1 MKTTSNTI
9 ELTTANYTASNKRN
23 QKLVSKTCKALAKY
37 YEFNSLRDLADNS
50 GDEKL
55 VRKYDTACE
64 KAFSKYLDLL
74 ADLPKYEQKV
84 INNFVA

>member
-1 MKTTSNTI
+1 MTAKTNI
-9 ELTTANYTASNKRN
+9 EITTANYRAVNKRN
-23 QKLVSKTCKALAKY
+23 QKLVAKTCKALAKY
-37 YEFNSLRDLADNS
+37 YEFNSLRDLADNA

-84 INNFVA
+84 IDKFIA

>member
-1 MKTTSNTI
+1 MTNTNNI
-9 ELTTANYTASNKRN
+9 EITTANYTAVNKKN
-23 QKLVSKTCKALAKY
+23 AKQVAKTCKALAKY
-37 YEFNSLRDLADNS
+37 YELNSLRDLADNS

-84 INNFVA
+84 IDNFVA